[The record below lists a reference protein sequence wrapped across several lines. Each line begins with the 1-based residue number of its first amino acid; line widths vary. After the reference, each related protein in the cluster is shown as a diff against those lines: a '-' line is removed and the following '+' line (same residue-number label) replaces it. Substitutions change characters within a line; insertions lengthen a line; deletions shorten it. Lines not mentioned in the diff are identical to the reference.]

1 MEIRIL
7 MVMEPLHPAFEFYE
21 GTISLPFVAW
31 NAFFSFLE
39 RGTFN
44 FQKYFLFLFKEY
56 QT

>member
-31 NAFFSFLE
+31 
-39 RGTFN
+39 GC
-44 FQKYFLFLFKEY
+44 LFLFFR
-56 QT
+56 TWHI